1 MLFLDENLFKFKK
14 EEMTV
19 LQTIEEKITNFP
31 LVGLLG
37 SRIKGT
43 ASQIPFPE
51 YMNMLLIIS
60 LSFAINRGWNAKLN
74 MNRIFGRKSSN
85 CSEHD

>member
-19 LQTIEEKITNFP
+19 LQTVEEKITNFP

-37 SRIKGT
+37 SRIKKM
-43 ASQIPFPE
+43 ASQIPFPG
-51 YMNMLLIIS
+51 YMTTSSYHFSKFCRLNDLL
-60 LSFAINRGWNAKLN
+60 K
-74 MNRIFGRKSSN
+74 
-85 CSEHD
+85 EED